1 MAERRR
7 STIFPCSLIQDVFE
21 LPSRPILSSGK
32 GPANVLIVD
41 DLIATGGS
49 AGAAGQLVKQV
60 GGKTVEYLFVVSIP
74 FLKGEEKLDA
84 PSYQ

>member
-1 MAERRR
+1 MILTVLYRRN
-7 STIFPCSLIQDVFE
+7 FIQDVFE
-21 LPSRPILSSGK
+21 LPSKPILSTSGK
-32 GPANVLIVD
+32 PANIIVVD

-49 AGAAGQLVKQV
+49 AGAAGELVRKV
-60 GGKTVEYLFVVSIP
+60 GAKTIEYIFVVAIP